1 MPCLILLFF
10 KCQSTPLYCII
21 VPVNTF
27 KGGRAVKIP
36 WLFTILRNRTEQAH
50 AIIEHYETV
59 KYCREGP
66 PLWEQLVGHTGEA
79 VPSKVCE
86 SVDQGIFRCMT
97 LFNIFRKDT
106 NKTFSVT

>member
-1 MPCLILLFF
+1 M
-10 KCQSTPLYCII
+10 
-21 VPVNTF
+21 
-27 KGGRAVKIP
+27 KIP
-36 WLFTILRNRTEQAH
+36 WLFTILRNRTEQAQ

-86 SVDQGIFRCMT
+86 SRLTRAFFAVR
-97 LFNIFRKDT
+97 LFQHLSERYKQDFFCYIIK
-106 NKTFSVT
+106 